1 MMDDLNHS
9 QIVLLTIL
17 VSFVTSIATGI
28 VTVSLMQEAPT
39 TVTQTINR
47 VVERTVEK
55 VIPGETKTVVK
66 EVSTVIN
73 VDDLVVEAVK
83 KASPAVMTIYS
94 TKSTSTKV
102 GFAIAN
108 GTYIATIGEA
118 AKDDSY
124 EIHMSEKEK
133 VSLKFVSADTE
144 TGIALYTPLFPAGT
158 KDADKRLSS
167 INFADSGTAPGQTSI
182 ALGSN
187 AGGDKILSVG
197 IITSVG
203 GATSTV
209 QKIGSQAIGVQS
221 IGGPLIDIRG
231 DLIGI
236 NAGERIAISPFS
248 IKKLLD
254 SIK

>member
-1 MMDDLNHS
+1 MEDLNHN
-9 QIVLLTIL
+9 QVLLLTIL

-102 GFAIAN
+102 GFAIAD
-108 GTYIATIGEA
+108 GTYVATMGVA

-124 EIHMSEKEK
+124 EIHLSEKEK
-133 VSLKFVSADTE
+133 ISLKFVTSDEE

-158 KDADKRLSS
+158 TDTNKKLSS
-167 INFADSGTAPGQTSI
+167 ISFSDSGIAPGQTSI

-187 AGGDKILSVG
+187 ATGDRTLSVG
-197 IITSVG
+197 IITSVS
-203 GATSTV
+203 GATSTL
-209 QKIGSQAIGVQS
+209 QKISSQAIGVQT
-221 IGGPLIDIRG
+221 IGGPLIDIHG
-231 DLIGI
+231 NLIGI
-236 NAGERIAISPFS
+236 NAEERLAISSFS
-248 IKKLLD
+248 VKKLLD